1 MAQAI
6 IQISVSQGSL
16 CAFFCPV
23 MFGWFKGLWKWI
35 APLGKE
41 RALRPLIS
49 RALKSTK
56 MKSPNK
62 VKDQICNMGNGLSC
76 VHPRHRIVCATTSPS
91 HAGCSG
97 DSFSHLCDSSP
108 VVSRFSAHTC
118 CHTHIGSEMH
128 IGIGA
133 YTHTIWNGG
142 WRRGA
147 GVDNWKTHGGEYQ
160 HTNGAHND
168 TGVVCAGGKH
178 VSTRSRGNAHQ

>member
-1 MAQAI
+1 
-6 IQISVSQGSL
+6 
-16 CAFFCPV
+16 
-23 MFGWFKGLWKWI
+23 
-35 APLGKE
+35 
-41 RALRPLIS
+41 
-49 RALKSTK
+49 

-108 VVSRFSAHTC
+108 AVSRFSAHTC

-133 YTHTIWNGG
+133 HTIWNGG

-160 HTNGAHND
+160 HTIGSGTAR
-168 TGVVCAGGKH
+168 TTTRGSCVRGGNMCPHEVAATRTSDVKH
-178 VSTRSRGNAHQ
+178 VAV